1 MQNNQPLDKG
11 RLVAVV
17 DQYQARENGQALVNQ
32 DGSPKMKNKYMAIG
46 EATKW
51 PDDQGGDY
59 TTIKQFLNPPA
70 LPCETRIFWD
80 SQDQQKTQGGGQQQQ
95 QHSQH
100 PQQSQQQPYQQRGG
114 R

>member
-17 DQYQARENGQALVNQ
+17 DQYQARENGQLLYNQ
-32 DGSPKMKNKYMAIG
+32 DSSPKMKNKYMAIG
-46 EATKW
+46 EVTKW

-59 TTIKQFLNPPA
+59 TTIKQFLNPPT

-80 SQDQQKTQGGGQQQQ
+80 SQDQQQTQGRGQQQGGGQQGGG
-95 QHSQH
+95 QH
-100 PQQSQQQPYQQRGG
+100 PYQQRGG